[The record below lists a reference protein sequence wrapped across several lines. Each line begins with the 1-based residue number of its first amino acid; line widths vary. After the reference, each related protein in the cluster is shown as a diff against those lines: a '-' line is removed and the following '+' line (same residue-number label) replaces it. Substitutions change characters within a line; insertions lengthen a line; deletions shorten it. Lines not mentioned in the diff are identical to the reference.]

1 MIVVDYSKVKHEYGS
16 ARTILTNECDEEGM
30 VEIKRGSWTL
40 KAEVVEDWYMWANE
54 FVAISEDF
62 GIVAG
67 DFEKTVIASSHR
79 SLDDFLKHFPYEE
92 WDYQD
97 I

>member
-1 MIVVDYSKVKHEYGS
+1 MIVIDYGS
-16 ARTILTNECDEEGM
+16 IENKCGRARTILNDECEEGF

-40 KAEVVEDWYMWANE
+40 KAEVIDDWYSWANE
-54 FVAISEDF
+54 FVAISETY

-67 DFEKTVIASSHR
+67 DFEKTVIASSQR

-92 WDYQD
+92 WDYAD